1 MDRSV
6 TSLGLLGAA
15 LGALSLVWI
24 NNGQGVVGDDH
35 DRHIA
40 IPNELVMP
48 IQVRAAYD
56 GERILFQYRWPAERP
71 GIHMDVYRY
80 EGGEWVKYGEDIPG
94 AQEHPFLE
102 DRVAMMVDD
111 GSVPEFSRYGGYI
124 TIGDGL
130 DGMTD
135 AADEDEVEA
144 HPWMGAARKQDVVTK
159 YLPQTRKHP
168 GEWGSVVAEERLNA
182 QREAGYFLDF
192 WHWRGHR
199 GNVMGFADDQYIADI
214 RGGDSG
220 RSGWSTNW
228 DADGKHPKF
237 MYDPARTGRHAN
249 KWDDLVSGRVG
260 QDDIYYLSP
269 DTMVEFDP
277 DHAWQEGDT
286 LPRRL
291 VRNYEGSRADI
302 LTAGRG
308 RWENGF
314 WEVTLERLMDTGNP
328 LEDKIFREGGVYDI
342 AMAVHRHAT
351 GLRWHYVSLPLT
363 VGLGREAT
371 VIAERFAGAA
381 PAWNQP
387 WHTVKLFYP
396 GQVNWPLLI
405 SQRHAGKPMIE
416 RGVPV
421 KHYHNEEQLARYGIE
436 IEFDEPIRSQW
447 RLTLLAGLFMFVG
460 VGFGLTRLQRKN

>member
-6 TSLGLLGAA
+6 VSLGLLGAA
-15 LGALSLVWI
+15 LGALGLVWI
-24 NNGQGVVGDDH
+24 NNGQGIVGDDH

-40 IPNELVMP
+40 IPDELMMP
-48 IQVRAAYD
+48 LQVRAAYD

-80 EGGEWVKYGEDIPG
+80 EGGQWVKYGEDIPG
-94 AQEHPFLE
+94 PQEHPFLE

-144 HPWMGAARKQDVVTK
+144 HPWLGAARKQDVVTK

-168 GEWGSVVAEERLNA
+168 GEWGSVVAEERLKA

-199 GNVMGFADDQYIADI
+199 GNALGFADDQYVADI
-214 RGGDSG
+214 RGGDAG

-228 DADGKHPKF
+228 DAEAKRPKF
-237 MYDPARTGRHAN
+237 MYDPASTGRRAN

-260 QDDIYYLSP
+260 QDDVYYLSP
-269 DTMVEFDP
+269 DTMIEFDP

-302 LTAGRG
+302 LTSGRG

-371 VIAERFAGAA
+371 VVAERFTGAA
-381 PAWNQP
+381 PTWNQP

-460 VGFGLTRLQRKN
+460 VGFGLTRLQPKN